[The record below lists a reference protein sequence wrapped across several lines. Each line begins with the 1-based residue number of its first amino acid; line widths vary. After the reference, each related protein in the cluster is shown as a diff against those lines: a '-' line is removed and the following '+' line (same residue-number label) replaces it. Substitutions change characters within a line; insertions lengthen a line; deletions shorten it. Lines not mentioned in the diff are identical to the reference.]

1 MGQREHDAGA
11 KPKEAPQ
18 GLPTKELLA
27 KIDSLDWGDTVIPGV
42 TTSAT
47 EPFVTAAP
55 ESKRT
60 PSRPVLLAALVV
72 AALLV
77 GLLVLYWQPTL
88 TAKPAVAEMPS
99 VPVPAPPVQPV
110 EPSTAADEVAKA
122 AAEFRERERLDKAA
136 REKSQSEAR
145 AARKEELQRRAHEEE
160 QVRLEKQRQESQR
173 QQDDSRRQAE
183 RQAAEAAAK
192 ARIEPVPRGPSS
204 PQELCADRTN
214 FLARGFCEVRACGTP
229 EWQSHPYCVK
239 RMEEQIRNVG
249 HGNSPGPTP

>member
-1 MGQREHDAGA
+1 MAQREHDAGA
-11 KPKEAPQ
+11 QPREAPQ

-27 KIDSLDWGDTVIPGV
+27 KIDSLEWGDTVIPGV
-42 TTSAT
+42 TTNAT

-55 ESKRT
+55 KPERM
-60 PSRPVLLAALVV
+60 PPRLAFLATMAV

-77 GLLVLYWQPTL
+77 GLLVLYWQPTE
-88 TAKPAVAEMPS
+88 TAKPAVAEVPPAPS
-99 VPVPAPPVQPV
+99 AAPEPPVQPSSV
-110 EPSTAADEVAKA
+110 ADDVANA
-122 AAEFRERERLDKAA
+122 AAEAQERERLAKVA

-145 AARKEELQRRAHEEE
+145 AARKEEVQRRAREEE
-160 QVRLEKQRQESQR
+160 QVRLEKQQQEIQR
-173 QQDDSRRQAE
+173 QQEDSRRQAE

-204 PQELCADRTN
+204 PQELCADRAN
-214 FLARGFCEVRACGTP
+214 FLARGFCEVRACGAP
-229 EWQSHPYCVK
+229 EWRNHPYCVK

>member
-1 MGQREHDAGA
+1 MPPR
-11 KPKEAPQ
+11 
-18 GLPTKELLA
+18 
-27 KIDSLDWGDTVIPGV
+27 SV
-42 TTSAT
+42 
-47 EPFVTAAP
+47 F
-55 ESKRT
+55 
-60 PSRPVLLAALVV
+60 LAALAV

-77 GLLVLYWQPTL
+77 GLLAMYRQPIL
-88 TAKPAVAEMPS
+88 TAKPAVAEMP
-99 VPVPAPPVQPV
+99 PVPAPPLPVRLV
-110 EPSTAADEVAKA
+110 EPSTAADEMAKA

-145 AARKEELQRRAHEEE
+145 AARKEELRRRAHVEE
-160 QVRLEKQRQESQR
+160 QVRLEKQRQEIQR

-192 ARIEPVPRGPSS
+192 VRIEPPPRGPSS
-204 PQELCADRTN
+204 PQELCADRAN

-229 EWQSHPYCVK
+229 EWRNHPYCVK